1 MAWLPQYG
9 HSWMAVVASDVSCAP
24 HDEHRYVR
32 MPARSSSFQLARER
46 YEAME
51 LSAWAPTAT
60 AASMTSSVTT
70 DDAPAASSAMR
81 SKLDCS
87 PASARAAAASA
98 FSSASRCLAAYASS
112 TWAGVNVDSQNSHSS
127 MPLSPL

>member
-1 MAWLPQYG
+1 
-9 HSWMAVVASDVSCAP
+9 
-24 HDEHRYVR
+24 

-70 DDAPAASSAMR
+70 DDAPGGLVGHA
-81 SKLDCS
+81 LEGLVCS
-87 PASARAAAASA
+87 QASARATAASA